1 MSDLADSLQGNY
13 KHILKKT
20 KGNHSLRS
28 EGKSSISGWQS
39 LRTYFLVKLMR
50 NMKGQTLKEIMLN
63 EKCQTKLSTC
73 YNRKC
78 KHYIEKVR
86 WVVAWLCRGV
96 VEEGCWNFWGWLM
109 CKFFLWWW
117 SFHKLY
123 IYIKVYSLN
132 IDSVFL
138 FFFLLNCSF
147 YLFFFQMQSLI
158 LIILLVFEI

>member
-96 VEEGCWNFWGWLM
+96 VEEGCFNFAALWNYLGYSNLFGFPHKYSNVLP
-109 CKFFLWWW
+109 KFYKNSFLHLGTQI
-117 SFHKLY
+117 S
-123 IYIKVYSLN
+123 
-132 IDSVFL
+132 
-138 FFFLLNCSF
+138 
-147 YLFFFQMQSLI
+147 
-158 LIILLVFEI
+158 